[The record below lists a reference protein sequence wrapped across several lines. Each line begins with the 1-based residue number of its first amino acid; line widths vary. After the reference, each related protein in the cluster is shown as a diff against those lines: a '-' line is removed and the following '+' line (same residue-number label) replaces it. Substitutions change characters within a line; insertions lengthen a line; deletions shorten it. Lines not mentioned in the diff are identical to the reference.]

1 MRRRLVLVASLAAV
15 VAVLAISGT
24 AVAGQPIGGCP
35 SGYSLVKAKI
45 DPRADLN
52 GDGWICTKAVRNG
65 QNGYNDID
73 NQLNR

>member
-1 MRRRLVLVASLAAV
+1 MRHKALLAAVLAAV
-15 VAVLAISGT
+15 VAVLVLGGT

-35 SGYSLVKAKI
+35 PGYSLVKAKI

-52 GDGWICTKAVRNG
+52 GDGWICTKAVRDG

>member
-1 MRRRLVLVASLAAV
+1 MRRRILFGALLTAV

-24 AVAGQPIGGCP
+24 AVAGQGVGGCP
-35 SGYSLVKAKI
+35 PGYSLVKAKI

-52 GDGWICTKAVRNG
+52 GDGWICTKAVRDG
-65 QNGYNDID
+65 QNGFNDID

>member
-1 MRRRLVLVASLAAV
+1 MRRRLLLGASLAAV
-15 VAVLAISGT
+15 VAGLALSGT
-24 AVAGQPIGGCP
+24 AVAGQSVGGCP

-52 GDGWICTKAVRNG
+52 GDGWICTKAVRDG
-65 QNGYNDID
+65 QNGFNDID

>member
-1 MRRRLVLVASLAAV
+1 MRRKVLLTALLAAV

-24 AVAGQPIGGCP
+24 AVAGQAVGGCP
-35 SGYSLVKAKI
+35 ANYSLVKAKV

-52 GDGWICTKAVRNG
+52 GDGWICTKAVRDG
-65 QNGYNDID
+65 QNGFNDID

>member
-1 MRRRLVLVASLAAV
+1 MRRKALLVALLAAA
-15 VAVLAISGT
+15 VAVLVLGGT

-35 SGYSLVKAKI
+35 PGYSLVKAKI

-52 GDGWICTKAVRNG
+52 GDGWICTKAVRDG